1 MKTEDILER
10 LKNDEDYY
18 GDFGKQYLSYSH
30 MSSILKDPEDFQRDY
45 DDTPSAFVI
54 GGFLHTLVLEPG
66 KIDNYT
72 IVDTSTRNTK
82 VWKEIEDKT
91 NCILLKEAEKCY
103 QMRDALMINSDI
115 ANVVHGPRNEYEV
128 PGIKE
133 IEGELFKGKAD
144 ILHPE
149 FILDLKT
156 TADISKFTKS
166 AYIYNYD
173 MQAYVYS
180 TIFNR
185 PMSFVAIDKTTRR
198 IGLFHTSDEFLERG
212 RMKLLEAIDIYKT
225 YHKDKKYD
233 FTQFYIE
240 QTL

>member
-1 MKTEDILER
+1 MKDILDR
-10 LKNDEDYY
+10 LRNDEDYY
-18 GDFGKQYLSYSH
+18 GEFGKQYLSYSH
-30 MSSILKDPEDFQRDY
+30 MSSILKDPADFQRDY
-45 DDTPSAFVI
+45 DTIPSSFIV
-54 GGFLHTLVLEPG
+54 GGFLHTLVLEPE
-66 KIDNYT
+66 KIEKYN

-82 VWKEIEDKT
+82 VWREIEDK
-91 NCILLKEAEKCY
+91 NDCILQKEAEQCY
-103 QMRDALMINSDI
+103 TMRDALMLNNDI
-115 ANVVHGPRNEYEV
+115 ASIVHGPRNEYEV
-128 PGIKE
+128 PAIGE
-133 IEGELFKGKAD
+133 IGGEMFKGKAD

-156 TADISKFTKS
+156 TADISKFSKS

-180 TIFNR
+180 TLFNR

-212 RMKLLEAIDIYKT
+212 RMKLLEAIEVYKT

-233 FTQFYIE
+233 FSQYYIE
-240 QTL
+240 HTL